1 MTSKNLISAIAL
13 SASICLPLTATAKP
27 VAPSVKDKT
36 AESQTAQAPETVDER
51 SAAKPAAKKPAA
63 TKRKVAVKPSAHI
76 PRHRP
81 VILAK
86 IEVHA
91 AGAGVP
97 VDTAL
102 AVVLQESSFRA
113 NVTGAAGEIGLMQ
126 LKCQTARGIGYKG
139 HCAALYDPDTNLHY
153 GLRYLRKALNRGS
166 VGYYNAGIY
175 AKKLPKA
182 ALHYAR
188 SVEAKRAKSDN
199 RRSSES
205 GSPSASWGTPGS
217 SVRVLL

>member
-1 MTSKNLISAIAL
+1 MTSKKLISAIAL

-27 VAPSVKDKT
+27 VASSIKVK
-36 AESQTAQAPETVDER
+36 AAASQAAPAPETIDDR
-51 SAAKPAAKKPAA
+51 SAGKPAVKKPPA

-139 HCAALYDPDTNLHY
+139 RCAALYDPDTNLHY

-175 AKKLPKA
+175 AKKLPEA
-182 ALHYAR
+182 ALDYAQ
-188 SVEAKRAKSDN
+188 SVEAKRTKSVN
-199 RRSSES
+199 SRPRTT

-217 SVRVLL
+217 SDPILL